1 MEANGSAD
9 DQTSTYSGTGGDVP
23 RDLLIREDPWG
34 AFRPANTATE
44 EKVITDSLCKLH
56 GLFAPEHAT
65 QININLDRTV
75 EQLEKLPDSELLK
88 IAGTDNQYLMPKKDG
103 NKKD

>member
-1 MEANGSAD
+1 MVAKMREEFKEEIKFDKQTATSMYLEAHRKS
-9 DQTSTYSGTGGDVP
+9 
-23 RDLLIREDPWG
+23 I
-34 AFRPANTATE
+34 TATE

>member
-1 MEANGSAD
+1 MRAEFKEEIKFDKQQATSMYLEAHRKS
-9 DQTSTYSGTGGDVP
+9 V
-23 RDLLIREDPWG
+23 
-34 AFRPANTATE
+34 TATE

-65 QININLDRTV
+65 QININLDKTV
-75 EQLEKLPDSELLK
+75 QQLEKLPDAELLK